1 VALVVEEL
9 EVQAQHQT
17 VKTDTQVEMEKQ
29 MILEVQHQ
37 AHLTLH
43 SQVAEVV
50 EEQMPMEHQV
60 VQELEDLV
68 AVVEVVQF
76 NQAQVQQLEQPT
88 QVVAVA
94 QVEKMELERQV
105 DQVKL

>member
-1 VALVVEEL
+1 VVVEL
-9 EVQAQHQT
+9 EVQAQHQA
-17 VKTDTQVEMEKQ
+17 VKTDTQVETVKQ

-60 VQELEDLV
+60 VQDLQDLV

-76 NQAQVQQLEQPT
+76 NQAQVQQLEQLT
-88 QVVAVA
+88 QVVAVV

>member
-1 VALVVEEL
+1 
-9 EVQAQHQT
+9 
-17 VKTDTQVEMEKQ
+17 

-60 VQELEDLV
+60 VQDPQHLV
-68 AVVEVVQF
+68 VAVEVVQF
-76 NQAQVQQLEQPT
+76 NQAQVQQLGQPT
-88 QVVAVA
+88 QVVAVV